1 MKPLLEIAV
10 FNIESARIAMLAGAD
25 RLELCID
32 LAAGGLTPPAKMIG
46 QAKEE
51 HLSPFFVMI
60 RPKGGDFVYT
70 DAEFSKMKEELLMAK
85 SAGADGFVFG
95 ILNVDGTVNEKANKE
110 LVTLA
115 DTLPCTFH
123 RAFDDITDKQT
134 ALEQLISCGFERVLT
149 SGGAGNAADYGN
161 ELKQLV
167 SQANGRII
175 VMPGGGVRSNN
186 LQQIKELT
194 GATEYHSAAIING
207 GTIADADA
215 IKSMLKIL
223 SKY

>member
-1 MKPLLEIAV
+1 M
-10 FNIESARIAMLAGAD
+10 SAGAD

-32 LAAGGLTPPAKMIG
+32 LAAGGLTPPADMIR

-51 HLSPFFVMI
+51 GLCPFFVMI
-60 RPKGGDFVYT
+60 RPRGGGFVYS

-85 SAGADGFVFG
+85 SSGADGFVFG
-95 ILNVDGTVNEKANKE
+95 ILDEEGTVNENANKE

-115 DTLPCTFH
+115 APLPCTFH
-123 RAFDDITDKQT
+123 RAFDDITDKQA

-149 SGGAGNAADYGN
+149 SGGVGSAADYGN

-167 SQANGRII
+167 SQADGRII

-186 LQQIKELT
+186 LQQIKALT
-194 GATEYHSAAIING
+194 GATEYHSAAIIIG
-207 GTIADADA
+207 GTIADAGA
-215 IKSMLKIL
+215 VKSMKEIL
-223 SKY
+223 NEE